1 MTTKNKLLTM
11 LILSSSAI
19 ATTAMLNKWITLS
32 ATSKNSLKDTQASC
46 FHWRFGSVYYTKAG
60 SGKPLLLIHDLNAAS
75 SGYEW
80 NKIISSLQEH
90 HTVYTID
97 LLGCGR
103 SEKPCLTYT
112 NYLYVQLISD
122 FIKSEIGHRTDVI
135 TTGKSAAIAV
145 MTCHQ
150 NPDLFDHMM
159 FVSPENLSSCSQIP
173 GKYAKAYKT
182 FLDFP
187 VLGTLLYHIAFS
199 KQAIQEMFTSCY
211 FYNPYAVKD
220 SYINA
225 YREAAHLGTSPKSI
239 YASVHCSYTNCNFI
253 NALKTIDN
261 SICLVGGTGISDIH
275 DIFHDYVELNPA
287 IEYTYI
293 ANTKH
298 LPQLEKPGEFL
309 SAVQMFFG

>member
-1 MTTKNKLLTM
+1 M
-11 LILSSSAI
+11 LILSSSAV
-19 ATTAMLNKWITLS
+19 AATAMINKWIKLS
-32 ATSKNSLKDTQASC
+32 ATSKNQLEESQASC
-46 FHWRFGSVYYTKAG
+46 FHWRFGSVYYTKSG
-60 SGKPLLLIHDLNAAS
+60 SDKPLLLIHDLNAAS

-80 NKIISSLQEH
+80 SNVISALQEN

-135 TTGKSAAIAV
+135 ATGQSASIAIMA
-145 MTCHQ
+145 CHQ

-159 FVSPENLSSCSQIP
+159 FVSPENLANCSHIP
-173 GKYAKAYKT
+173 GKYAKTYKT
-182 FLDFP
+182 FLELP
-187 VLGTLLYHIAFS
+187 VLGTLLYHIASS
-199 KQAIQEMFTSCY
+199 KQALKEMFVEHY

-220 SYINA
+220 FYINA
-225 YREAAHLGTSPKSI
+225 YHEAAHLGASPKSI

-253 NALKTIDN
+253 NALKTMDN
-261 SICLVGGTGISDIH
+261 SMCLVGGTGIANIKE
-275 DIFHDYVELNPA
+275 IFHGYVELNPA

-293 ANTKH
+293 SNAKH
-298 LPQLEKPGEFL
+298 LPQLERPEDFL
-309 SAVQMFFG
+309 SAVQMFIG

>member
-11 LILSSSAI
+11 LILSSSTITA
-19 ATTAMLNKWITLS
+19 TAMINKWVKLS
-32 ATSKNSLKDTQASC
+32 ATSKNQLEEPQASC
-46 FHWRFGSVYYTKAG
+46 FHWRFGSVYYTKTG
-60 SGKPLLLIHDLNAAS
+60 FGKPLLLIHDLNAAS

-80 NKIISSLQEH
+80 NSIISSLQEN
-90 HTVYTID
+90 HTVYTVD

-135 TTGKSAAIAV
+135 ATGKSAAIAI

-159 FVSPENLSSCSQIP
+159 FVNPEDFSVCSQIP
-173 GKYAKAYKT
+173 GKYTKAYKS
-182 FLDFP
+182 FLELP
-187 VLGTLLYHIAFS
+187 VLGTLLYNIAFS
-199 KQAIQEMFTSCY
+199 KQAVRETFSNHY
-211 FYNPYAVKD
+211 FYNLYAVKD
-220 SYINA
+220 AYINS
-225 YREAAHLGTSPKSI
+225 YHESAHLGGSPKSV
-239 YASVHCSYTNCNFI
+239 YSSVHCGYTNCNFT

-261 SICLVGGTGISDIH
+261 SICLVGGTAVSNIKDT
-275 DIFHDYVELNPA
+275 FHRYVELNPA

-293 ANTKH
+293 ANTRYLPH
-298 LPQLEKPGEFL
+298 LEHPEEFL
-309 SAVQMFFG
+309 AAVQMFFE